1 MQNIQFKDKEV
12 QRWASL
18 SPEEKELELNYLSA
32 FRYGIF
38 LIIMLRHILTHAQE
52 LNMSWVQSSAIMT
65 LSNRLGNPSCD

>member
-32 FRYGIF
+32 FRYGSF

>member
-38 LIIMLRHILTHAQE
+38 
-52 LNMSWVQSSAIMT
+52 
-65 LSNRLGNPSCD
+65 